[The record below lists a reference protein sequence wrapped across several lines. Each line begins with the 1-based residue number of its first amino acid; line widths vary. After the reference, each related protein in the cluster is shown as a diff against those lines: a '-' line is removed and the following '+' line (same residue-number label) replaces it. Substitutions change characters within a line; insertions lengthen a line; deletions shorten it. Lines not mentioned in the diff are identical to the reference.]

1 MRHSSRRA
9 KRMTGEPEN
18 DRCYFCGGK
27 VKLGLATLPLVF
39 GSRVVIVKQVPAE
52 VCGQCGEPM
61 IASEAATA
69 VDGLLKQAQR
79 SGFELSLLTYKP
91 LAAIAA

>member
-1 MRHSSRRA
+1 
-9 KRMTGEPEN
+9 MTGEPEN

-27 VKLGLATLPLVF
+27 VKAGLATLPFVF

-61 IASEAATA
+61 IASEAAA
-69 VDGLLKQAQR
+69 IVDGWLKQARR
-79 SGFELSLLTYKP
+79 SGFELSLLTYEP
-91 LAAIAA
+91 LAAVTV